1 MFMSERMQRVGINRR
16 TPQHHHNASLWPV
29 AAFAVAVECSNRVL
43 FLETA
48 QVQGPLLMTDS
59 EDDSEVPTSGCQPS
73 FDNDVHDS

>member
-29 AAFAVAVECSNRVL
+29 VAFAVAVEFSNRAL
-43 FLETA
+43 FMETA
-48 QVQGPLLMTDS
+48 LVQGPLLMTDS